1 MKFLMKPGLP
11 KHGGNR
17 KVRLVK
23 ATFVIKVI
31 PVLPFL
37 VREVT
42 STTPVKLPRYQIG
55 SLVPEPI
62 PYQS

>member
-1 MKFLMKPGLP
+1 MKFLMKLGLP
-11 KHGGNR
+11 NNGGNR

-23 ATFVIKVI
+23 ATLVIKVI

-42 STTPVKLPRYQIG
+42 STTPVK
-55 SLVPEPI
+55 VT
-62 PYQS
+62 

>member
-1 MKFLMKPGLP
+1 MKFLMKLGLP

-23 ATFVIKVI
+23 ATLVIKVI

-42 STTPVKLPRYQIG
+42 STTPAKVT
-55 SLVPEPI
+55 
-62 PYQS
+62 

>member
-11 KHGGNR
+11 KCGGNR

-23 ATFVIKVI
+23 ATLVIKVI
-31 PVLPFL
+31 PVLAFL

-42 STTPVKLPRYQIG
+42 STTPVK
-55 SLVPEPI
+55 VT
-62 PYQS
+62 

>member
-1 MKFLMKPGLP
+1 MRFLMKLGLP
-11 KHGGNR
+11 KHGANR

-23 ATFVIKVI
+23 ATLVIKVI

-42 STTPVKLPRYQIG
+42 STTPVK
-55 SLVPEPI
+55 VT
-62 PYQS
+62 